1 MTIFQSNSDKK
12 TYTIEHLVLDIK
24 FANCNENAGLFIRP
38 YLRKGE
44 TFHLKSKDVAFCK
57 TFVVNNFTAISYT

>member
-1 MTIFQSNSDKK
+1 MTIFQNNTDKK
-12 TYTIEHLVLDIK
+12 TYTIEHLILDMK

-44 TFHLKSKDVAFCK
+44 TIHLKSKDVAFCK
-57 TFVVNNFTAISYT
+57 TFVVNNFIKVSST